1 MVQKE
6 MKEPRRFGEAYL
18 SLMEDRRA
26 ETKSNDDWAQLGLLW
41 LQLQR
46 MEGSPVQ
53 DLGAQ
58 VLVLV
63 VMLTRVNSSKS
74 LYSSGSQLPQRCS
87 KECELDQWF
96 SEWSIRQEQ
105 SPSGPAK
112 AHIAGRH
119 PQELSGLG
127 RGLGICIS
135 NHFPGDADAAG
146 QGTFS

>member
-1 MVQKE
+1 MAKQGWPGLLIIYAASKQQTPAPVQKE
-6 MKEPRRFGEAYL
+6 TKEPRRFGEAYL

-26 ETKSNDDWAQLGLLW
+26 ETKSNDDWAQLGLLR

-74 LYSSGSQLPQRCS
+74 LYSSGSQLPYRCN
-87 KECELDQWF
+87 KEFELDQWF
-96 SEWSIRQEQ
+96 S
-105 SPSGPAK
+105 K
-112 AHIAGRH
+112 
-119 PQELSGLG
+119 
-127 RGLGICIS
+127 
-135 NHFPGDADAAG
+135 
-146 QGTFS
+146 